1 MNAVVHGCDTD
12 HNLIVKMIAEVTCE
26 NVYVLKI
33 IDPDK
38 GFAWQKNG
46 ANVPDAK
53 QAYGRGMIIMKRYSD
68 SIEYND
74 SDNVIIMMKNLAH
87 SNV

>member
-74 SDNVIIMMKNLAH
+74 SGNVIIMIKNLAH